1 MIMHPLA
8 RTTPLS
14 RQEIVDLVEAG
25 EPVAV
30 IARRFRISRTTV
42 YKWLRRFDDGDGLE
56 DQRSIAARTSRYS
69 RKL

>member
-25 EPVAV
+25 NRSPSLPGGSELAERPSNVCML
-30 IARRFRISRTTV
+30 SRLLHGSELT
-42 YKWLRRFDDGDGLE
+42 
-56 DQRSIAARTSRYS
+56 
-69 RKL
+69 